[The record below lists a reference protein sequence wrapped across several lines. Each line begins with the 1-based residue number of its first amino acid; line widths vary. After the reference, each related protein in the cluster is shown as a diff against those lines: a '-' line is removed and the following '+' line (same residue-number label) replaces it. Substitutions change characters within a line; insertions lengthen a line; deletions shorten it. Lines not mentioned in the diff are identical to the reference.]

1 MSDEFVVE
9 FCFQLISPVVHIHSR
24 SVYPVPDGKFKIF
37 SNIVVN
43 ISTETLI

>member
-1 MSDEFVVE
+1 MSLLYNFV
-9 FCFQLISPVVHIHSR
+9 FQLISPVVDSFKVSISGA
-24 SVYPVPDGKFKIF
+24 PDGKFKIF